1 MKRGVVNEAKHSQLK
16 LIIFA
21 LALANFGVGTGG
33 LIIAG
38 VLPQIAATLS
48 VSVAQAGALVGYAS
62 VAYALAAPILG
73 AAFGRIDRRRLLL
86 CGLAVMTLSSVI
98 GALSDSYTVLLG
110 SRILFALSS
119 AIVTPTTLAIAA
131 FITAPAER
139 GRAIS
144 KIFGGFAIS
153 NVIGLPL
160 GVLIAS
166 YVDWH
171 YSLWYAAIV
180 SALAMGLVAKYLP
193 KNIVVPPN
201 TFAVLG
207 RFLCDWRRVAVVS
220 VIVLQMGSVFVLYTY
235 ITSWFGSVLGTSGQ
249 TVTWLLL
256 WFGLFGT
263 IGVFSSGE
271 LMQRFKQY
279 PLMLTLVML
288 LTVVHSAFSW
298 LPVSLAS
305 VMLLLALWGLVG
317 FSFQPAQQSRVIH
330 VSGQAANAGIALHAS
345 GVYVGQALGAFI
357 GSAVL
362 STPSLG
368 IGALGWVAAAGSLA
382 TVVLIAATFRL
393 HGNQSETKP
402 AST

>member
-1 MKRGVVNEAKHSQLK
+1 MK

-86 CGLAVMTLSSVI
+86 GGLAVMTLSSVI
-98 GALSDSYTVLLG
+98 GALSDNYAVLLG

-119 AIVTPTTLAIAA
+119 AVVTPTTLAIAA

-171 YSLWYAAIV
+171 ISLWYAAFV
-180 SALAMGLVAKYLP
+180 SAAAMGLVAKFLP
-193 KNIVVPPN
+193 ANIVVPPN
-201 TFAVLG
+201 SFAVLG
-207 RFLCDWRRVAVVS
+207 KFLADWRRMAVVS
-220 VIVLQMGSVFVLYTY
+220 IIALQMGSVFVLYTY
-235 ITSWFGSVLGTSGQ
+235 ITSWFGSTLNVSGQ

-271 LMQRFKQY
+271 LMQRFKLY
-279 PLMLTLVML
+279 PLMLTLTL
-288 LTVVHSAFSW
+288 LLAIVQSAFSW
-298 LPVSLAS
+298 MPMSIAG
-305 VMLLLALWGLVG
+305 VMLLLALWGVIG
-317 FSFQPAQQSRVIH
+317 FSFQPAQQTRVIH
-330 VSGQAANAGIALHAS
+330 VSGAAANAGIALHAS
-345 GVYVGQALGAFI
+345 GVYVGQALGAFV

-362 STPSLG
+362 LTPSLG
-368 IGALGWVAAAGSLA
+368 MGSLGWVAGAGSLL
-382 TVVLIAATFRL
+382 TVLLIAATFRL
-393 HGNQSETKP
+393 EGNQAETKSVH
-402 AST
+402 A

>member
-1 MKRGVVNEAKHSQLK
+1 LK

-38 VLPQIAATLS
+38 VLPQIAASLAVTLP
-48 VSVAQAGALVGYAS
+48 QAGALVGYAS

-73 AAFGRIDRRRLLL
+73 AAFGTMDRRRLLL
-86 CGLAVMTLSSVI
+86 CGLAMMTLSSVI
-98 GALSDSYTVLLG
+98 GALSDNYAVLLG

-119 AIVTPTTLAIAA
+119 AVVTPTTLAIAA

-171 YSLWYAAIV
+171 VSLWYAAAV
-180 SALAMGLVAKYLP
+180 SALSMALVAKYLP
-193 KNIVVPPN
+193 ANIVVPPN
-201 TFAVLG
+201 SFAVLG

-235 ITSWFGSVLGTSGQ
+235 ITSWFGSELNAVLANSGQ

-271 LMQRFKQY
+271 LMQRFKLY
-279 PLMLTLVML
+279 PLMLTLTLML
-288 LTVVHSAFSW
+288 AIVQSAFSW
-298 LPVSLAS
+298 MPVSLAS
-305 VMLLLALWGLVG
+305 VMLLLALWGIIG
-317 FSFQPAQQSRVIH
+317 FSFQPAQQTRVIH
-330 VSGQAANAGIALHAS
+330 VSGASANAGIALHAS

-362 STPSLG
+362 SNASLG
-368 IGALGWVAAAGSLA
+368 MGALGWVAGAGSLA
-382 TVVLIAATFRL
+382 TVLLIAATFRMQ
-393 HGNQSETKP
+393 GNQVETKS
-402 AST
+402 AS

>member
-1 MKRGVVNEAKHSQLK
+1 LK

-48 VSVAQAGALVGYAS
+48 VSVAEAGALVGYAS

-73 AAFGRIDRRRLLL
+73 AAFGQIDRRRLLL
-86 CGLAVMTLSSVI
+86 GGLAVMTLSSVV
-98 GALSDSYTVLLG
+98 GALSENYAVLLG

-119 AIVTPTTLAIAA
+119 ALVTPTTLAIAA

-171 YSLWYAAIV
+171 VSLWYAAFV
-180 SALAMGLVAKYLP
+180 SAAAMILVAKYLP
-193 KNIVVPPN
+193 ANIMMPPN
-201 TFAVLG
+201 SFAVLG
-207 RFLCDWRRVAVVS
+207 KFLCDWRRVAVVS
-220 VIVLQMGSVFVLYTY
+220 IIVLQMGSVFVLYTY
-235 ITSWFGSVLGTSGQ
+235 ITSWFGSELNLSGQ

-256 WFGLFGT
+256 WFGIFGT

-271 LMQRFKQY
+271 LMQRFKLL
-279 PLMLTLVML
+279 PLMLTLTL
-288 LTVVHSAFSW
+288 LLAIVQSAFSW
-298 LPVSLAS
+298 MPVSIAS

-317 FSFQPAQQSRVIH
+317 FSFQPAQQTRVIH

-345 GVYVGQALGAFI
+345 GVYLGQALGAFI

-362 STPSLG
+362 LTPSLG
-368 IGALGWVAAAGSLA
+368 MGALGWVASAGSLA
-382 TVVLIAATFRL
+382 TVILIAVTFCL
-393 HGNQSETKP
+393 KGNQAETKP
-402 AST
+402 ARA